1 MSKIKKA
8 IYKIENLLNHHIY
21 IGQSIDPQRR
31 FREHCTKNYHYI
43 SLVGE
48 AIQKYGKENFSFEV
62 LGWFEDYNEKE
73 KYFISYYDCI
83 APKGYNIV
91 EGGENPPIHKGQ
103 DNPAARIT
111 NQKAEQI
118 IEMLLDWKI
127 PRKKILAELQV
138 SHDTIRHIND
148 GDSWRCDD
156 LSYPLRPQEAI
167 LDEYRALYIQ
177 WMCCTSKIP
186 LNNLGALVGWGRSSA
201 KMINQGHN
209 HFDNRLKYPLRPNAE
224 YNKKILEQNTCIDY
238 LHFGE

>member
-8 IYKIENLLNHHIY
+8 IYKIENLLNHYIY

-48 AIQKYGKENFSFEV
+48 AIQKYGKENFSFEI

-148 GDSWRCDD
+148 GDSWRRDD